1 MTDEKREFY
10 RNLMK
15 ISIPI
20 TIQYFLGSSL
30 NLIDTIMVG
39 QLGDSAIA
47 AIGIAN
53 QVFSLLNLFLL
64 GISGGCS
71 MFISQFYGKEDFSGI
86 KDIIKISLIIGVLIT
101 ALFYIT
107 VLSIPYKLLNL
118 FTQDI
123 EVLILGAEY
132 FRVVCHSYIITTVTV
147 IMATGCRSIEKVKLP
162 MYASIVAI
170 CMNTLGNYLFIFGN
184 GVFPE
189 LGVRGAA
196 LATLIARTVEILIL
210 LVGVYRKRYP
220 IILKVNEL
228 LSFSI
233 SLFKRLIHQ
242 STLLVIKDVIFGL
255 GMTIYI
261 AIYARIGTETLAAYN
276 IVNTIQNFGFVFLA
290 GIGHAS
296 VIMIGKRLGLK
307 EFELAYGYAKTFQ
320 KLSLMIGTVLGLFLF
335 FSRFFILQFFNLSEM
350 AIYYADTLLI
360 IQAFVFVFLGY
371 NMITVTG
378 ILRSGADTGFCLKM
392 DTFAIWVL
400 GIPLALYT
408 GVVLKLPIT
417 WIVAINSIKDVYK
430 TVHLLWRV
438 QSKKWLKS
446 VV

>member
-1 MTDEKREFY
+1 MLDEKREFY
-10 RNLMK
+10 RDLMR

-39 QLGDSAIA
+39 QLGDSTIA

-53 QVFSLLNLFLL
+53 QIFSLLNLFLL

-71 MFISQFYGKEDFSGI
+71 MFISQFYGKRDFTGV
-86 KDIIKISLIIGVLIT
+86 KDIIKISLVVGVLIT
-101 ALFYIT
+101 AVFYIT
-107 VLSIPYKLLNL
+107 VLIIPHKLLSL
-118 FTQDI
+118 FTYDRDVI
-123 EVLILGAEY
+123 RLGAEY
-132 FRVVCHSYIITTVTV
+132 LRVVSHSYIITTVTV
-147 IMATGCRSIEKVKLP
+147 IMAAGCRSMEKVKLP

-170 CMNTLGNYLFIFGN
+170 CINTLGNYLFIFGF

-196 LATLIARTVEILIL
+196 LATLIARSIEVSIL
-210 LVGVYRKRYP
+210 LVGIYVKRYP
-220 IILKVNEL
+220 VMLKISEL
-228 LSFSI
+228 LCFSI
-233 SLFKRLIHQ
+233 SLFRQFIHQ
-242 STLLVIKDVIFGL
+242 SALLVVKDVVFGL

-261 AIYARIGTETLAAYN
+261 VIYARIGTDALAAYN
-276 IVNTIQNFGFVFLA
+276 IVNTIQNFAYVFLA

-296 VIMIGKRLGLK
+296 VIMIGKRLGVK
-307 EFELAYGYAKTFQ
+307 EFDIAYEYAKTFQ
-320 KLSLMIGTVLGLFLF
+320 KLSLVIGVILGLFLF
-335 FSRFFILQFFNLSEM
+335 FSRLVILQFFNLSEM
-350 AIYYADTLLI
+350 AISYADRLLI

-392 DTFAIWVL
+392 DTFAIWIL

-408 GVVLKLPIT
+408 GFILKLPIT
-417 WIVAINSIKDVYK
+417 WIVFVNSIKDVYK